1 MGEKCLESTAISRT
15 DICEMSE
22 EGPRELYVK
31 VTGALERE
39 QNDGERYRHL
49 RLLATCSTDELN
61 PRFNI
66 FWEDF

>member
-15 DICEMSE
+15 DICEMLE

-39 QNDGERYRHL
+39 QNDGERIGIFVFWP
-49 RLLATCSTDELN
+49 LAPQTS
-61 PRFNI
+61 
-66 FWEDF
+66 